1 MRGDR
6 NERLT
11 ILSAAEKLA
20 LYGLPSFDDFGV
32 IVLFM
37 QIGALW
43 SKKALQI
50 NQLHWLHKSACRV
63 GGFPSVNGRKT
74 HQSAR
79 KGRSPQT
86 TPKSGDADLGESLKW
101 RGGLGRLHV
110 IFELF
115 NNAPP

>member
-1 MRGDR
+1 
-6 NERLT
+6 
-11 ILSAAEKLA
+11 
-20 LYGLPSFDDFGV
+20 V

-79 KGRSPQT
+79 KGRSPQFQRST
-86 TPKSGDADLGESLKW
+86 DGALARVVYRNTHQPNQGVKVANRTIPQLLGDTAQDGSVALSL
-101 RGGLGRLHV
+101 
-110 IFELF
+110 
-115 NNAPP
+115 A